1 MVDRARHEFISRDA
15 FASEC
20 FKLCVGHLAWTGIAW
35 S

>member
-1 MVDRARHEFISRDA
+1 MVDRVKHEFISCDA

-20 FKLCVGHLAWTGIAW
+20 FKLRVGHLAWTDVAW